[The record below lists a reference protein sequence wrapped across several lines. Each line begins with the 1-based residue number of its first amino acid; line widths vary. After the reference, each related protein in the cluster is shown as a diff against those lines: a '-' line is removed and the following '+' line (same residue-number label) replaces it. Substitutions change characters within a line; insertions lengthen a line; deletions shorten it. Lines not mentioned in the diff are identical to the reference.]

1 MPSAYPQR
9 ALTVLLLFGTL
20 SAAMALLSS
29 SLIFQLPSG
38 RAAPA
43 AGALPEPV
51 AAAVLP
57 VSAALAAL
65 CLVLNVSC
73 LLLCLLHGYFSTEL
87 GRGQRGAERALW
99 FLLDSRSVRHA
110 AIGLFCCGV
119 CLYLTALALSM
130 LLLFQLEA
138 GVASACILT
147 SGILV
152 LLLSLLHALLRA
164 SRISRISQISQGPEP
179 PQALYEN
186 DSAQPGPAPAAAPR
200 PCREIHREFSFPPSL
215 ERKSR
220 PGSAASSN
228 PSSGSKELPRDSQWE
243 LSRSK
248 EFPKESQWELS
259 RSKEFQC
266 QDWSRNTEFPKE
278 SQWELSRSKEL
289 PRDSQW
295 ELSRSKEFPKESQ
308 WELSRSKEFPRESQW
323 ELSRSKEFPRESQW
337 ELSRSKE
344 FQCQDWS
351 RNTEFP
357 KESHQD
363 WSRNTEFP
371 KESHQELS
379 RSKELP
385 RGSQSRDWSRTHGTL
400 LDSGLLQEQGH
411 PWNVTGRQ
419 MSNAMSHRATKDS
432 TLV

>member
-38 RAAPA
+38 RAAP
-43 AGALPEPV
+43 GALPEPV

-73 LLLCLLHGYFSTEL
+73 LLLCLLHGYCSTEL
-87 GRGQRGAERALW
+87 GRGQRGPERALR
-99 FLLDSRSVRHA
+99 FLLDSRGVRHA

-138 GVASACILT
+138 GIAGACILT
-147 SGILV
+147 SGVLL
-152 LLLSLLHALLRA
+152 LLLSLLPALLRA
-164 SRISRISQISQGPEP
+164 SRTISCISRGSEP
-179 PQALYEN
+179 SQALCEN
-186 DSAQPGPAPAAAPR
+186 HSAQPGPGTAAAPR
-200 PCREIHREFSFPPSL
+200 PRREIPREFSFPPSP

-220 PGSAASSN
+220 PGSASSSN
-228 PSSGSKELPRDSQWE
+228 PSCGSE
-243 LSRSK
+243 
-248 EFPKESQWELS
+248 
-259 RSKEFQC
+259 
-266 QDWSRNTEFPKE
+266 
-278 SQWELSRSKEL
+278 
-289 PRDSQW
+289 
-295 ELSRSKEFPKESQ
+295 
-308 WELSRSKEFPRESQW
+308 EFPRESQW
-323 ELSRSKEFPRESQW
+323 EFKEPQSQ
-337 ELSRSKE
+337 
-344 FQCQDWS
+344 
-351 RNTEFP
+351 
-357 KESHQD
+357 
-363 WSRNTEFP
+363 
-371 KESHQELS
+371 
-379 RSKELP
+379 
-385 RGSQSRDWSRTHGTL
+385 DWSRTHRTL

-411 PWNVTGRQ
+411 PWNASSRE